1 MHALITY
8 RMFMVCFVCFICIAG
23 SLGTAATSDDDVDW
37 FSYYLDHHLGAEPF
51 SYTGMHAPTFDYS
64 DFIKT
69 PTISANPEMFR
80 SPGTGTNISTSAASQ
95 NTGFMI
101 TSSPA
106 GADVSLNGEYK
117 GKTRTLNSL
126 KLFGLESGP
135 YEVTVSYPGYRSFTH
150 TYLLYNNQV
159 VRIDVNLTPLGE

>member
-1 MHALITY
+1 
-8 RMFMVCFVCFICIAG
+8 MF
-23 SLGTAATSDDDVDW
+23 
-37 FSYYLDHHLGAEPF
+37 
-51 SYTGMHAPTFDYS
+51 
-64 DFIKT
+64 K
-69 PTISANPEMFR
+69 

-135 YEVTVSYPGYRSFTH
+135 YEVTLSYPGYRTYTK

-159 VRIDVNLTPLGE
+159 VRIHANLTPLGE